1 VVLGIFVW
9 SRHLLFHNDFG
20 KNQGGNYM
28 KFIPFSKPA
37 KAIKTGLTPWES
49 RAGAQYIK
57 SESGRIRNHF
67 KDLHKNR
74 NPYAPNAPNL
84 NNFNEVL
91 DHWGITNQELP
102 HVIKALQIQVL
113 IYSIFWILAAAGI
126 FYGMK
131 NGSLFTVYNASL
143 IFILS
148 AVVIVCRTWRVKV
161 LKNQQFVFFKDWIRG
176 KESTLPIPG
185 RPSTTTQKGG
195 E

>member
-1 VVLGIFVW
+1 
-9 SRHLLFHNDFG
+9 
-20 KNQGGNYM
+20 M
-28 KFIPFSKPA
+28 KFIPFSAPA

-57 SESGRIRNHF
+57 KESGRIRNHF
-67 KDLHKNR
+67 KDLHRNR
-74 NPYAPNAPNL
+74 NPYSPNAPNL
-84 NNFNEVL
+84 NNFDEVL
-91 DHWGITNQELP
+91 DHWGITKQELP
-102 HVIKALQIQVL
+102 HVIKALQLQTL
-113 IYSIFWILAAAGI
+113 IYSIFWILSGAGI
-126 FYGMK
+126 FCGMK

-185 RPSTTTQKGG
+185 RPTTTNMKGG
-195 E
+195 EKCQ